1 MTADSTTLHS
11 LARLRWRVAI
21 ALSLLMVVIYF
32 GFILLVGFNK
42 AALGRLLMPGLS
54 LGIVLGALV
63 IVLTWA
69 TTWFYVRWAN
79 RHVDGHVTRL
89 NAARRDS

>member
-1 MTADSTTLHS
+1 M
-11 LARLRWRVAI
+11 AI
-21 ALSLLMVVIYF
+21 GLSVLMVVIYF
-32 GFILLVGFNK
+32 GFILLIAFNK
-42 AALGRLLMPGLS
+42 PAVGRSIAPGLS

-79 RHVDGHVTRL
+79 RHVDAEIIRL
-89 NAARRDS
+89 NTLGSAP